1 MKRSTK
7 IITAVVLTF
16 GIAGGAVAYGKHKWG
31 DPEMRAKHVVS
42 YVSEELKLDAAQSD
56 KLIALK
62 DQLLDTGK
70 QMRSEMQPLHGD
82 ISSLIGADTFDQV
95 KALELINS
103 KTALMNQ
110 NAPDVLA
117 AMGNFLDS
125 LNAEQ
130 KAEVMEFIEHKRG
143 RHSWKGEH

>member
-31 DPEMRAKHVVS
+31 DPETRAKHVVS
-42 YVSEELKLDAAQSD
+42 YISEELNLNSDQSD
-56 KLIALK
+56 KLKTLK
-62 DQLLDTGK
+62 NQLLNTGK
-70 QMRSEMQPLHGD
+70 EMRSEMQPLRSD
-82 ISSLIGADTFDQV
+82 IRTLISADTFDQA

-103 KTALMNQ
+103 KTALVNK

-117 AMGNFLDS
+117 AMGSFLDS
-125 LNAEQ
+125 LDVEQ
-130 KAEVMEFIEHKRG
+130 KAEVMEFIEHKRSG
-143 RHSWKGEH
+143 RGWKH